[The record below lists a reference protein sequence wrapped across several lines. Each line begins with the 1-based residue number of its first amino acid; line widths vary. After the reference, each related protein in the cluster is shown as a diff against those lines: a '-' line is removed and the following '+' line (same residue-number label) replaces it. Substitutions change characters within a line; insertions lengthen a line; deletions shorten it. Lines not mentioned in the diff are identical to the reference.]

1 MKGWPA
7 PLKAHL
13 AEPVTT
19 IAFCWLVTRYDGA
32 VFGFTNHQADLVVD
46 GVTYLA
52 STGFTAGEVS
62 TRAALNV
69 DDLEVEGM
77 LDAAGIDESDIIAG
91 LWSFAEVECFIVNY
105 RDLSM
110 GVGHV
115 RRGWLGEVRRA
126 GRTFWAELRG
136 MMQKL
141 QQAFGRSILAAC
153 DADLGDTR
161 CGVNMATGGR
171 TVTTTVTTATSQRQF
186 TSTGLTAAAG
196 FFTDGSIEFGAG
208 TANAGVRREIK
219 EHATGGVITLQLPFP
234 YPISVGESFTA
245 RAGCDK
251 AFATCVSPKFAN
263 GPRFRG
269 FPHVPGA
276 DRIMAGT

>member
-1 MKGWPA
+1 MKAWPA

-13 AEPVTT
+13 AGAVTT
-19 IAFCWLVTRYDGA
+19 IAFCWKVTRQDGV
-32 VFGFTNHQADLVVD
+32 VFGFTNHQGDLLVD
-46 GVTYLA
+46 GVNYLA

-77 LDAAGIDESDIIAG
+77 IDAAGIDEADVLAG
-91 LWSFAEVECFIVNY
+91 LWSFAEVECFVVNY
-105 RDLSM
+105 RDVSM

-115 RRGWLGEVRRA
+115 RRGWLGEVRRR
-126 GRTFWAELRG
+126 GRTFFAELRG

-153 DADLGDTR
+153 DADLGDAR
-161 CGVNMATGGR
+161 CAVNMATGGR

-186 TSTGLTAAAG
+186 TATGLTAAAG
-196 FFTDGSIEFGAG
+196 WFTEGSIEFDPG

-219 EHATGGVITLQLPFP
+219 AHATGGVITLQLPFP
-234 YPISVGESFTA
+234 YPIQVGDSFTA
-245 RAGCDK
+245 RAGCNK
-251 AFATCVSPKFAN
+251 EFATCISPKFSN

-276 DRIMAGT
+276 DRIMSGT